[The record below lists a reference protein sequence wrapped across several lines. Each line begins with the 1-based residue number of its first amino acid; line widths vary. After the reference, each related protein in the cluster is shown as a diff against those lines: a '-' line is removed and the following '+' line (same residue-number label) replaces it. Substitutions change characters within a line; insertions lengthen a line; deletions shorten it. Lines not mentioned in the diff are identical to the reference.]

1 MIKPVANDWY
11 IWCFDISVESLATPN
26 FRQYSKSPFLVI
38 ASFGNKFQNFQDME
52 VIITG
57 AGISGLTAARQLR
70 SFGARVKVLE
80 AKGKLGG
87 RLLVC

>member
-1 MIKPVANDWY
+1 
-11 IWCFDISVESLATPN
+11 
-26 FRQYSKSPFLVI
+26 
-38 ASFGNKFQNFQDME
+38 ME
-52 VIITG
+52 VVIVG

-87 RLLVC
+87 RLLVCYFHSYPVSCREKILEKTH

>member
-1 MIKPVANDWY
+1 
-11 IWCFDISVESLATPN
+11 
-26 FRQYSKSPFLVI
+26 
-38 ASFGNKFQNFQDME
+38 ME
-52 VIITG
+52 VVIVG

-87 RLLVC
+87 RLLVCCFYSYLPTSLYSWIEFLLYFIKFAKLK